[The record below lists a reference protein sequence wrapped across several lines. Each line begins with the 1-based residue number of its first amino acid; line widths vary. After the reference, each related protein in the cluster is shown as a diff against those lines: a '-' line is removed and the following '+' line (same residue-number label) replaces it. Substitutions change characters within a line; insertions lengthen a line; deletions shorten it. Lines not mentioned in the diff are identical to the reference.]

1 MTVTR
6 RALVE
11 RRKAAGY
18 SQEKLAERLQVEP
31 STIGRWERGDTTPQ
45 PWYRPR
51 LANVLGVS
59 LDELARL
66 LLVVGEYDTPS
77 ESGPAVDE
85 AHSVGACDKLD
96 EAPDPPDPAA
106 IDDMNRRELLRL
118 FSMTGTL
125 LALPT
130 TESALGSDRIA
141 YAADRS
147 SRLDAA
153 TVDGY
158 AQLNSHLWRVF
169 TLAPSKREVLPLVR
183 NQLGVLADGLHQAH
197 GNAVHERLCTLA
209 ADLFQLTGEIFFDGG
224 RYTDAAHCYILAATA
239 GKEARSFDLW
249 ACALTRHAFI
259 AVYEHE
265 FTKAAPILD
274 LAAALARRGD
284 HTLSTRHWVAV
295 VQAETFAGL
304 GDLGACERA
313 LDAAEHVRELPG
325 PVHNG
330 GWLRFDGSR
339 LAEER
344 GTCYVTLGRPEL
356 AESVLS
362 DALSGTLTARRRASV
377 LTDLAMVGAQ
387 RRDPERVVAYAD
399 AALETAR
406 RTGSGVIS
414 HKLRSL
420 QPQLAPLLGD
430 KQVRRLD
437 TEITA
442 LAGRS
447 TTR

>member
-1 MTVTR
+1 MRATR

-11 RRKAAGY
+11 RRKATGY

-31 STIGRWERGDTTPQ
+31 STIGRWERGETTPQ
-45 PWYRPR
+45 PWHRPR
-51 LANVLGVS
+51 LAKVLGVS
-59 LDELARL
+59 INELARL
-66 LLVVGEYDTPS
+66 LLVLGEHDTPS
-77 ESGPAVDE
+77 ASVPAVDE
-85 AHSVGACDKLD
+85 AQVVGACDKLD
-96 EAPDPPDPAA
+96 EGPDRPDPAA

-118 FSMTGTL
+118 FSMSGTL
-125 LALPT
+125 LALPAI
-130 TESALGSDRIA
+130 ESTLGGDRIA
-141 YAADRS
+141 SAADRS
-147 SRLDAA
+147 SRLDAT

-183 NQLGVLADGLHQAH
+183 NQLDVLSDGLRQSH
-197 GNAVHERLCTLA
+197 GHAVHERLCTLA
-209 ADLFQLTGEIFFDGG
+209 ADLFQLTGEIFFDGSH
-224 RYTDAAHCYILAATA
+224 YTDAAHCYTLAATA

-259 AVYEHE
+259 AVYERE
-265 FTKAAPILD
+265 FTKAAPILE
-274 LAAALARRGD
+274 LAAVLAHRGD

-304 GDLGACERA
+304 GDLGACQRA
-313 LDAAEHVRELPG
+313 LDAAEHVRELAG

-339 LAEER
+339 LAEAR
-344 GTCYVTLGRPEL
+344 GTCYVTLGRPDL
-356 AESVLS
+356 AETALS

-377 LTDLAMVGAQ
+377 LTDLAMVGVQ
-387 RRDPERVVAYAD
+387 RHDTERVVAYAD

-430 KQVRRLD
+430 KQVHRLD
-437 TEITA
+437 NEITA